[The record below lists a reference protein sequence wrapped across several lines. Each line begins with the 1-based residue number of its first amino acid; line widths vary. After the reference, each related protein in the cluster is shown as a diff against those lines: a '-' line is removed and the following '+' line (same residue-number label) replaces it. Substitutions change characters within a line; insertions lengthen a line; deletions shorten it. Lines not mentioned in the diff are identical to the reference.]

1 MSELASEDTFQSAVS
16 FTSQSVCACVC
27 AYNEIRSRD
36 RTSRHCTGI
45 YGADVIVVFRV
56 FFFFF
61 VSYSTISNSSFEKA
75 NVFILF
81 VFSSVTLYFVFV
93 HLNTS
98 HECALRAQVTAEHL
112 ECE

>member
-1 MSELASEDTFQSAVS
+1 MSELASEDKFQSAVS
-16 FTSQSVCACVC
+16 FTSQSVCARAC
-27 AYNEIRSRD
+27 AYDEIRSRD
-36 RTSRHCTGI
+36 RMSRHCTGI

-56 FFFFF
+56 FF

-75 NVFILF
+75 KVFILF

-98 HECALRAQVTAEHL
+98 HECALGAQVTAEHL